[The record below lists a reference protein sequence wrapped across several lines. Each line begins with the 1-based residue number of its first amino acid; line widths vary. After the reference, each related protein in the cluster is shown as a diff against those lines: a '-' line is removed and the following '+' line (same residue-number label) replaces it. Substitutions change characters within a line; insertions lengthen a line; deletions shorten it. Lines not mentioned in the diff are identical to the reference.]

1 MCKAKF
7 TLFERHVYGILETIT
22 GSVTFRFSISR
33 ERFEL
38 YNFIT
43 ALEND
48 HIIIAGSI
56 DRNRNQI
63 ICEGRMYA
71 K

>member
-7 TLFERHVYGILETIT
+7 TFYGILETIT
-22 GSVTFRFSISR
+22 GSVVFRCSISR
-33 ERFEL
+33 ERIEL
-38 YNFIT
+38 YDFIT

-56 DRNRNQI
+56 DRNRNQV
-63 ICEGRMYA
+63 ICEGRIYA